1 MGMRMEDTRT
11 IRNQILCLVSARR
24 HTGSK
29 GDFEAH
35 LSRTDTHTR
44 TRTKGHKCQ
53 NDEQHDP
60 HGPCNMVWINK
71 EKDGQWTNAQR
82 ERNTGESEFKDDK
95 KQLPEFTGGTIGQE
109 KHSESLKT

>member
-35 LSRTDTHTR
+35 LSRTDTHAR
-44 TRTKGHKCQ
+44 THAQKDTSAKMMSSMTH
-53 NDEQHDP
+53 
-60 HGPCNMVWINK
+60 MVPATWC
-71 EKDGQWTNAQR
+71 G
-82 ERNTGESEFKDDK
+82 
-95 KQLPEFTGGTIGQE
+95 
-109 KHSESLKT
+109 